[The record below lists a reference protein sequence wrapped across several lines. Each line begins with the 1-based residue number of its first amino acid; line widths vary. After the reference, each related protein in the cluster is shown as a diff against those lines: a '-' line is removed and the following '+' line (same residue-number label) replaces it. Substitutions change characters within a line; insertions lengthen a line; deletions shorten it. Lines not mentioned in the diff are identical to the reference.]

1 MNGKLLNAQYK
12 EHFSNYREWDQL
24 GHASEYLVYPENM
37 GPHLS
42 IDITNDRFHVQNF
55 FVDRRTNAAAES
67 INAKVKA
74 FRSQFRGVADIP
86 FFLFRLSKLCA

>member
-42 IDITNDRFHVQNF
+42 IDITNDRFHVQK
-55 FVDRRTNAAAES
+55 VYYD
-67 INAKVKA
+67 AKDGLRVSLRWMA
-74 FRSQFRGVADIP
+74 RDLGN
-86 FFLFRLSKLCA
+86 